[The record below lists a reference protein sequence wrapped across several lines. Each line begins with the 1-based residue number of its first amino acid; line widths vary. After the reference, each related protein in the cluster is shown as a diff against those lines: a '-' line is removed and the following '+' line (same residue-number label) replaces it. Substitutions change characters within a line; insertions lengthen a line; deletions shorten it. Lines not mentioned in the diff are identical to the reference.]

1 MLSLTEIVSIVKD
14 LALIVT
20 NVTLAIL
27 AFRQART
34 ISRQVEATERMLYA
48 QNAIGINCSLV
59 RQTIQERLWLAVE
72 NSGPA
77 TALNVICNIHSQNG
91 KIKKGF
97 HVGPLSVKALRNLY
111 INKFQNLYPTI
122 VEAEWKAI
130 NPLGQEYTGHTRLK
144 TAEARTTD
152 EQIS

>member
-14 LALIVT
+14 LALIIT

-34 ISRQVEATERMLYA
+34 ILRQVEATERMLYA
-48 QNAIGINCSLV
+48 QNAIGISCSLV
-59 RQTIQERLWLAVE
+59 RQTTQDQLWLVVE

-91 KIKKGF
+91 KIKRGF
-97 HVGPLSVKALRNLY
+97 GVGPLGVKALRHFY
-111 INKFQNLYPTI
+111 VDQFQNLHPTI
-122 VEAEWKAI
+122 VEAEWKAT
-130 NPLGQEYTGHTRLK
+130 NALGRDYDGHTWLP
-144 TAEARTTD
+144 TAEAKTTI
-152 EQIS
+152 EPIS